1 MLPPTMRTRLPEG
14 FGVGAGDTTEA
25 FSLSNSVFF
34 TPHIGQSSGGF
45 SPLRL
50 KLQDLQIQRAGS
62 PAAVSGLG
70 TGRAVPVEVR
80 SSSSGA
86 GSNFARRAAQTGQN
100 GGGSNATCRCP
111 HAEQRHLGSSPSARS
126 ALCPFSLF

>member
-1 MLPPTMRTRLPEG
+1 MRTRLPEG
-14 FGVGAGDTTEA
+14 FGVCAGNTTEA
-25 FSLSNSVFF
+25 FSLRNSVFF

-50 KLQDLQIQRAGS
+50 KLQDLQIQRVGPS
-62 PAAVSGLG
+62 GAVSGFG
-70 TGRAVPVEVR
+70 TGGAGPVEVR
-80 SSSSGA
+80 SSSSAA

-111 HAEQRHLGSSPSARS
+111 HAAPRHWGRSPFARS
-126 ALCPFSLF
+126 ALCPFSLFL